1 MNQFFYCE
9 IQKRIYLNNAIF
21 NNALNLISNKNII
34 IANQPLQNT
43 ENNSTYLMPNNFLQ
57 RKRNPDESIN
67 FFENAQKP
75 IFFNEKINVNEFDV
89 QLEINKIDTNSNSRD
104 SNINDSNL
112 LEKENKFENYNNSN
126 EYNHSNCDSNINSK
140 QNEIM
145 NKTMINKKK
154 FNIINFN
161 TISSNACTNKKSKYF
176 KIRHYKSIKKINNKK
191 NKIIKK
197 KEKPL
202 LIESETN
209 NEIKAIKNNK
219 SVYLNSCLLNSSS
232 ASRNLKQINKTTFIS
247 ERKRRSKF
255 RGVSKNGNQWQV
267 LLMHNK
273 GKSYVGS
280 YSSEEFA
287 AKIYDI
293 LAIKLRGIKART
305 NFKYTYEQ
313 IKKIVNL
320 DFDIKSKNINDIVT
334 QFI

>member
-34 IANQPLQNT
+34 IANQSPHNPK
-43 ENNSTYLMPNNFLQ
+43 NNSAYLLNNNFLQ

-67 FFENAQKP
+67 FFDKS
-75 IFFNEKINVNEFDV
+75 IFFNEKINGNEFDA
-89 QLEINKIDTNSNSRD
+89 QLETNKIDTNSNSKD
-104 SNINDSNL
+104 SIINGSTL
-112 LEKENKFENYNNSN
+112 IEKENKIENHNNSN
-126 EYNHSNCDSNINSK
+126 ENNHLNCDNIINSK
-140 QNEIM
+140 QSENI

-334 QFI
+334 QFV

>member
-1 MNQFFYCE
+1 MNQFFYNE

-34 IANQPLQNT
+34 IANQSPHNPK
-43 ENNSTYLMPNNFLQ
+43 NNSAYLLNNNFLQ

-67 FFENAQKP
+67 FFDKS
-75 IFFNEKINVNEFDV
+75 IFFNEKINGNEFDA
-89 QLEINKIDTNSNSRD
+89 QLETNKIDTNSNSKD
-104 SNINDSNL
+104 SIINGSTL
-112 LEKENKFENYNNSN
+112 IEKENKIENHNNSN
-126 EYNHSNCDSNINSK
+126 ENNHLNSDNIINSK
-140 QNEIM
+140 QSENI
-145 NKTMINKKK
+145 NKT
-154 FNIINFN
+154 
-161 TISSNACTNKKSKYF
+161 
-176 KIRHYKSIKKINNKK
+176 NKK